1 MSAKKAFE
9 GVLKLLPEP
18 SSGRSN
24 VLLGL
29 SGGVDSAVAGKL
41 LVEKGYQVNAAF
53 LKVWNEDK
61 DGAPCDEEEERRAR
75 QVAIELKLHDFSVY
89 NRVTEYWNS
98 VFTPFLD
105 DYRTGK
111 TPNAD
116 LACNRDIKFTL
127 LSDESVKK
135 KNDLFATGHYAR
147 ILTRRDGI
155 HLARGSDPVK
165 DQSYFLSSVR
175 KSALEKVLFP
185 LGTLHKEQTRK
196 ISKWLGLPNWKSS
209 RGMCFVGKRPMLSF
223 LSQYLVP
230 APGSVLYYDDGRV
243 LSTHQGEFHF
253 HTVGQRIGLA
263 GPGVNER
270 TFIVEKRLYVEP
282 GTKQTVCD
290 VVVCQGGN
298 HPALFCKQMVCD
310 RIFESTPQ
318 SLLES
323 SMTLT
328 VQTGHGAEPQTARVE
343 LFHEDGEARLKLR
356 FQKPIRRSAP
366 GQAIVLYGADLC
378 VGGGYLLS
386 DDYERKTES
395 VGLLQ
400 QGES

>member
-18 SSGRSN
+18 SSGRSR

-29 SGGVDSAVAGKL
+29 SGGVDSALAGKL
-41 LVEKGYQVNAAF
+41 LVERGYQVNAAF

-61 DGAPCDEEEERRAR
+61 DGAPCDEEEERRSR
-75 QVAIELKLHDFSVY
+75 QVAEQLKLHDFAVY

-127 LSDESVKK
+127 LSDESVRK
-135 KNDLFATGHYAR
+135 KNDLLATGHYAS
-147 ILTRRDGI
+147 IFTRRDGI
-155 HLARGSDPVK
+155 HLGRGSDRVK

-175 KSALEKVLFP
+175 KSDLEKVLFP
-185 LGTLHKEQTRK
+185 LGTLQKGQTRE
-196 ISKWLGLPNWKSS
+196 ICKWLGIPSWKSS
-209 RGMCFVGKRPMLSF
+209 RGMCFIGKRPMFSF

-230 APGSVLYYDDGRV
+230 APGSVLSYDDGRV
-243 LSTHQGEFHF
+243 LLAHQGEFHF

-270 TFIVEKRLYVEP
+270 TFIVEKRLYVKP
-282 GTKQTVCD
+282 GTNQTVCD

-328 VQTGHGAEPQTARVE
+328 AQTGHGAKPQT
-343 LFHEDGEARLKLR
+343 
-356 FQKPIRRSAP
+356 
-366 GQAIVLYGADLC
+366 
-378 VGGGYLLS
+378 
-386 DDYERKTES
+386 
-395 VGLLQ
+395 
-400 QGES
+400 